1 MKAFIIIDS
10 DGLFYDIRQTMKQSI
25 ELLMDEIDP
34 EEFMIVP
41 NEERTYA
48 EVFRKT
54 EPEVASFYIE
64 QREF

>member
-1 MKAFIIIDS
+1 MKAFIIIDG
-10 DGLFYDIRQTMKQSI
+10 DGLFYDIKQTMKQSI

-48 EVFRKT
+48 EIFRKT
-54 EPEVASFYIE
+54 EPDVVSYYIE